1 MSVQYIDT
9 DKPLISSRSLSVT
22 PKATNRF
29 LLYTKPASYIMS
41 SESMTTSTSIPSV
54 NSVISKTRAHIEN
67 SLPSSS
73 RASSDAPTDLD
84 STSLRGSSAPAKA
97 IHFVSSGGSSTF
109 VAHSQSQ
116 SPNRSRR
123 HTRSTPAKDVAYGP
137 QHLEHEY
144 SLAYEELR
152 SATIYALYRLG
163 YTNPKRRSPE
173 DEVYIPS
180 LAMVLAARFPDVER
194 ARRRINE
201 ADRKIREALEM
212 GHTWHN
218 TPWPNYRVIF
228 DEQGMAV
235 DVVEVEAGDEEETDE
250 DENELREVWAKFE
263 TQVCKSAPVS
273 KVCSDH
279 IDRGTKHTGGRP
291 KRKCREDADDTPLD
305 NNQRRKLEPT
315 SSLSSL
321 SSSTTTRNTAS
332 KPCALR
338 GPEHDPPLGRRPGL
352 RSANTTNS

>member
-1 MSVQYIDT
+1 M
-9 DKPLISSRSLSVT
+9 P
-22 PKATNRF
+22 
-29 LLYTKPASYIMS
+29 
-41 SESMTTSTSIPSV
+41 SESMTTSTSTPSV
-54 NSVISKTRAHIEN
+54 NSVISKNRAHVKQN

-84 STSLRGSSAPAKA
+84 STSLRGSSASAKA
-97 IHFVSSGGSSTF
+97 IHFVSSRGSSTF
-109 VAHSQSQ
+109 VTHSQSQ

-123 HTRSTPAKDVAYGP
+123 QTRSTPAQDVAYGP

-235 DVVEVEAGDEEETDE
+235 DVVEVEAGEETDE
-250 DENELREVWAKFE
+250 DESELRELWAKFE
-263 TQVCKSAPVS
+263 TQVCKNGPVS

-279 IDRGTKHTGGRP
+279 IDRGTKHTSGRP
-291 KRKCREDADDTPLD
+291 KRKCREEADDAPLD

-321 SSSTTTRNTAS
+321 SSSATTQLENTAS
-332 KPCALR
+332 KSCALR
-338 GPEHDPPLGRRPGL
+338 GPERDPPPGRRPGL
-352 RSANTTNS
+352 RSANATNS